1 MSRWLQIVLW
11 TSGIVVLSLLINAP
25 LIPLL
30 LKWTGLC
37 NISAIKVSRLSLSAE
52 QAFDQH
58 GTFRMY
64 QSKTSCPL
72 CDLQVMSC
80 EAISCL
86 SGHW

>member
-37 NISAIKVSRLSLSAE
+37 NISAIKVSRLALSAE
-52 QAFDQH
+52 QAIDQY
-58 GTFRMY
+58 GTFCMY
-64 QSKTSCPL
+64 QSKASSPL
-72 CDLQVMSC
+72 CDLQGVSC
-80 EAISCL
+80 GAISCL
-86 SGHW
+86 SGRW

>member
-37 NISAIKVSRLSLSAE
+37 DISAIKVSRLPLSAE
-52 QAFDQH
+52 QA
-58 GTFRMY
+58 
-64 QSKTSCPL
+64 L
-72 CDLQVMSC
+72 
-80 EAISCL
+80 E
-86 SGHW
+86 